1 MKKIFLIIFIFSSLI
16 FSQEDLSANKYM
28 FDQNNDEKKDTKII
42 LEYPELKK
50 FLFGVPENTFWIGV
64 GASPLGLMGSKYLL
78 TLSPLQL
85 HWKIKWLDWEVLNF
99 EIGKTFTSAEFASS
113 WSFMVRTTPKIKLFN
128 LSENLSVSAGVLLGL
143 EVIQYPDIK
152 VTLESPPV
160 GTPPKPVSTNRPLKL
175 SSYGTVIGGVLSQ
188 TIKMKNGKL
197 FQINQVFYN
206 QKFNPEE
213 NADGWRFRVDPDCC
227 ADALKAPLLD
237 NILPNTVMKIEFS
250 YLY

>member
-1 MKKIFLIIFIFSSLI
+1 
-16 FSQEDLSANKYM
+16 M
-28 FDQNNDEKKDTKII
+28 FDQNNDEVKDTKVI

-64 GASPLGLMGSKYLL
+64 GASPLGLMGSKYLVS
-78 TLSPLQL
+78 LSPLQV
-85 HWKIKWLDWEVLNF
+85 HWKTGWLDWEILNF

-113 WSFMVRTTPKIKLFN
+113 WSFMIRTAPKIKLFN
-128 LSENLSVSAGVLLGL
+128 LSDNLSVSIGAIFGL
-143 EVIQYPDIK
+143 EVIQYPEIQ

-160 GTPPKPVSTNRPLKL
+160 GVPPKPVATKRATKL
-175 SSYGTVIGGVLSQ
+175 SSNGTVFGGILSQ
-188 TIKMKNGKL
+188 TIKMKDGKT
-197 FQINQVFYN
+197 FQISEVFYK

-227 ADALKAPLLD
+227 ANALSAPILD